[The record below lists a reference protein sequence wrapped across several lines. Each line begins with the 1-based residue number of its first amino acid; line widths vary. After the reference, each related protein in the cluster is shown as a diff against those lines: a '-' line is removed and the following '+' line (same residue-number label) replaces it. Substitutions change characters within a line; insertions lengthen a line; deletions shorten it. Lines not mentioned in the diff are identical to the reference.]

1 MNTSMM
7 NCPFCKILK
16 DEIPTHKI
24 YEDEYVLAFLDKHP
38 INPGHVLVIP
48 KKHEADFYKLDD
60 NLYYKLMFAVKKLA
74 DVVNNFTHPKKVGL
88 IIAGWDVQHTH
99 VHIVPMHDYHD
110 ITSKSMLEGKRSNP
124 SDEELKKI
132 TEGLKELI
140 SAIS

>member
-24 YEDEYVLAFLDKHP
+24 YEDEYALAFLDKHP

-48 KKHEADFYKLDD
+48 KKHEANFYKLDD
-60 NLYYKLMFAVKKLA
+60 DLYCKLMFAVKKLA
-74 DVVNNFTHPKKVGL
+74 NVVNDLTQPKKVGL

-132 TEGLKELI
+132 TEELKELI
-140 SAIS
+140 SAVS